1 MIFEDTDFL
10 MNKKRLQRCRWI
22 SFLQR
27 IGRISSLKGKE
38 MKERSSRE
46 SKRRISDDIRKRLG
60 TKEILLTHLSFY
72 GNSKVDSSVDNEIVD
87 YSTD

>member
-1 MIFEDTDFL
+1 
-10 MNKKRLQRCRWI
+10 
-22 SFLQR
+22 
-27 IGRISSLKGKE
+27 

-60 TKEILLTHLSFY
+60 TKEMLLTHLSFY